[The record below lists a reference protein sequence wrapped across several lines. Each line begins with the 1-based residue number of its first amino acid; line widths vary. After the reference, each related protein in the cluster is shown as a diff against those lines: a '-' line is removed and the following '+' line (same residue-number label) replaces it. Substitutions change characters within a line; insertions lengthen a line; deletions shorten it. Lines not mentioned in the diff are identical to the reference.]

1 MHPGEKLCEEMSD
14 SPQFRAHIN
23 SRISNIEHPVST
35 ITTTLCT
42 YTHTLYEQ
50 LLQHQPLEGMVEEVE
65 EVVGMV
71 VGRMSLQKPVSGV
84 WSVLELQKS
93 QQCALDEKVMYI
105 IGLYNSV
112 CKAEI
117 N

>member
-1 MHPGEKLCEEMSD
+1 
-14 SPQFRAHIN
+14 
-23 SRISNIEHPVST
+23 
-35 ITTTLCT
+35 
-42 YTHTLYEQ
+42 
-50 LLQHQPLEGMVEEVE
+50 
-65 EVVGMV
+65 MV

-112 CKAEI
+112 CNGKTVMGLKWVC
-117 N
+117 NGLTGKWT